1 MIQNGKINIK
11 LLTND
16 AKIPTRGT
24 DGAAGFDIYAS
35 EDAVLA
41 RGKTTFVSTGIAME
55 IPEGFGGF
63 VFPRSGLAS
72 RAAVRLSNCVAVI
85 DSDYRGELKIPLMV
99 DCGAGYPIKKG
110 DRIAQIVFMPYLKA
124 KLNVVEELSET
135 ERGSGGFGSTG
146 K

>member
-1 MIQNGKINIK
+1 MMQNCEVNIK
-11 LLTND
+11 LLND
-16 AKIPTRGT
+16 EATLPTRGT

-35 EDAVLA
+35 EAAMIV
-41 RGKTTFVSTGIAME
+41 RGRTTLVPTGVAME

-63 VFPRSGLAS
+63 VFPRSGLATK
-72 RAAVRLSNCVAVI
+72 AGVRLSNCVAVI

-99 DCGAGYPIKKG
+99 DCGGGYPVKKG

-135 ERGSGGFGSTG
+135 ERGTGGFGSTG

>member
-1 MIQNGKINIK
+1 MENGNINLK
-11 LLTND
+11 LLNSN
-16 AKIPTRGT
+16 AILPTRAT

-35 EDAVLA
+35 ENAMLA

-72 RAAVRLSNCVAVI
+72 RAGVRLSNCVAVI
-85 DSDYRGELKIPLMV
+85 DSDYRGEIKIPLMV
-99 DCGAGYPIKKG
+99 DCGAGYPVKKG
-110 DRIAQIVFMPYLKA
+110 DRVAQIVFMPYLKA
-124 KLNVVEELSET
+124 ELNVVEELSET
-135 ERGSGGFGSTG
+135 ERGNGGFGSTG